1 MRDKIPLII
10 LFLALCAVLAIS
22 IWVVGRPY
30 PFLTKD
36 ENDIDNTIIGDSG
49 DASNQSGIAEQAS
62 GPAYMSANWSWPMPL
77 AMWNPNSSFS
87 Q

>member
-1 MRDKIPLII
+1 MKERLPLII
-10 LFLALCAVLAIS
+10 LFMALCAVLGIS
-22 IWVVGRPY
+22 LWVVGRPY

-36 ENDIDNTIIGDSG
+36 ENDIDNTIIGDSAT
-49 DASNQSGIAEQAS
+49 DDQSGVKGEGT

-77 AMWNPNSSFS
+77 ALWNPNTSFS